1 MTIWFVN
8 IDKELSLSIFTNN
21 IVTKSITVIFV
32 IVIIFLTL
40 LLIWYK
46 FFYSINVVID
56 QIIIKLIFLFP
67 LIVYILEIIYLMP
80 RLKMVLETIVNK
92 LYK

>member
-1 MTIWFVN
+1 MTTWFVN

-21 IVTKSITVIFV
+21 IVIKSITVIFV
-32 IVIIFLTL
+32 IIIIFVTL

-67 LIVYILEIIYLMP
+67 LIVYILEIIYSMP
-80 RLKMVLETIVNK
+80 RLKMVLQTIVNK